1 MKQCLQKPET
11 HPGPVVLFVSPVF
24 VKLDNVGM
32 LQMDQVIKYSLY
44 LLLNPR
50 KKDRKHSSY
59 NKIVQNVA
67 FPLAHRELL

>member
-50 KKDRKHSSY
+50 KKGQK
-59 NKIVQNVA
+59 A
-67 FPLAHRELL
+67 